1 MNVAIVKYNAGNTQ
15 SVIYALNRLGVE
27 PVVSDEPEV
36 LQSADKVI
44 FPGVG
49 EASTAMSYLK
59 ARGLDTVIKNLRQP
73 VLGICIGLQL
83 LCQHS
88 EENNTTCMG
97 IFDVA
102 VRRFQPSEEQ
112 KNILKVPQVGW
123 NNLFD
128 MQSPLFAGISAQD
141 AYVYFV
147 HSFYAE
153 LSPYTIA
160 KANYCLDF
168 SAALHKDN
176 FYAIQFHAE
185 KSGAVGAKI
194 LDNFLR
200 L

>member
-1 MNVAIVKYNAGNTQ
+1 MNVVIVKYNAGNTQ

-27 PVVSDEPEV
+27 PRVSDEPEV

-49 EASTAMSYLK
+49 EASSAMNYLRAK
-59 ARGLDTVIKNLRQP
+59 GLDLVIKNLRQP
-73 VLGICIGLQL
+73 VLGICVGLQL
-83 LCQHS
+83 LCRHS
-88 EENNTTCMG
+88 EEGNVNCMG

-102 VRRFQPSEEQ
+102 VRRFQPPLEEQ
-112 KNILKVPQVGW
+112 LKVPQVGW

-128 MQSPLFAGISAQD
+128 LRSPLFEGIAPQH

-147 HSFYAE
+147 HSYYAE
-153 LSPYTIA
+153 LSPYTVA
-160 KANYCLDF
+160 KAHYCLDF

-185 KSGAVGAKI
+185 KSGVIGAKI

-200 L
+200 LCT

>member
-15 SVIYALNRLGVE
+15 SVIYALNRLGID
-27 PVVSDEPEV
+27 PAVSDEPEI

-49 EASTAMSYLK
+49 EASSAMNYLK
-59 ARGLDTVIKNLRQP
+59 ARNLDAVIKNLRQP

-83 LCQHS
+83 LCRHS
-88 EENNTTCMG
+88 EEGNTECMG

-102 VRRFQPSEEQ
+102 VRRFQPSEAQ
-112 KNILKVPQVGW
+112 KSVFKVPQVGW

-128 MQSPLFAGISAQD
+128 MRSPLFDGIPERD

-160 KANYCLDF
+160 KADYCLPF

-185 KSGAVGAKI
+185 KSGAIGAKI